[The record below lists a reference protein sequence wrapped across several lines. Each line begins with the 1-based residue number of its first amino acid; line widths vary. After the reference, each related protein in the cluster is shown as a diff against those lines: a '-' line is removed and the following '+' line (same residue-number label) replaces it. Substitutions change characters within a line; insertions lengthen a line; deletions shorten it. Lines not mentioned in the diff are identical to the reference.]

1 MARRSFRDRFLTPK
15 VAAAMMSPL
24 GIVLAGAGAAVGIV
38 SGVPLVAAAGIGVAA
53 WAGRVLAAVPRN
65 AAQTSPQGL
74 SEPWRGYAEAAQ
86 DAKRRFDGV
95 VASATAGPI
104 RDRLS
109 RLADRLDD
117 GVQESWRIARRGH
130 ELVNAI
136 GQIDTAGAES
146 DLAELRAAG
155 GRSPAVDETARAL
168 ESQLASAERLGALA
182 TRSRDRLRLLDAQF
196 DELVARAVEVSVGS
210 GDSAVLDA
218 DVDALVT
225 ELEALRAAME
235 ETDRIV
241 GLPPPEAQ
249 TRP

>member
-1 MARRSFRDRFLTPK
+1 
-15 VAAAMMSPL
+15 MMSPL

-38 SGVPLVAAAGIGVAA
+38 AGAPLVAAAGIGVAA

-65 AAQTSPQGL
+65 ASRPSPQGL
-74 SEPWRGYAEAAQ
+74 SEPWRDYAEAAQ

-95 VASATAGPI
+95 VASSRAGPI
-104 RDRLS
+104 RDRLG

-136 GQIDTAGAES
+136 GQIDTAGAQA
-146 DLAELRAAG
+146 DLTELRVG
-155 GRSPAVDETARAL
+155 GDASPATGETVRAL
-168 ESQLASAERLGALA
+168 EAQLASADRLGALA

-210 GDSAVLDA
+210 GDSTVLGA

-225 ELEALRAAME
+225 ELEALRAAVE
-235 ETDRIV
+235 ETDRIG

-249 TRP
+249 TSP